1 MCLLCFSHACRL
13 KPWVILTDLRDDYT
27 YYWMDD
33 HVLNYYVAAGRA
45 AAWGLFDSIMKAE
58 QVTATGVSIRP
69 DIEEQQEQQQQQ
81 QPLTKRQCLK
91 FERRERAVADLMD
104 LEGFLEPADLRASVA
119 SQMLQEL
126 LQIPAVRAASG
137 RNTSDLVAQSSMYA

>member
-1 MCLLCFSHACRL
+1 
-13 KPWVILTDLRDDYT
+13 
-27 YYWMDD
+27 MDD

-69 DIEEQQEQQQQQ
+69 DIEEQQQQQ